1 MVVLIVERVS
11 IGLRGELS
19 RWMIEPKAGVFVG
32 SVSGMVRD
40 KLWER
45 VVDELDKGADG
56 GALLLHSSN
65 TEQGFAVRTHGR
77 TSRLVVEFEGLQ
89 LVVVPPAVGP
99 KEKSS
104 ASKQSC

>member
-89 LVVVPPAVGP
+89 LVVVPPAVGL